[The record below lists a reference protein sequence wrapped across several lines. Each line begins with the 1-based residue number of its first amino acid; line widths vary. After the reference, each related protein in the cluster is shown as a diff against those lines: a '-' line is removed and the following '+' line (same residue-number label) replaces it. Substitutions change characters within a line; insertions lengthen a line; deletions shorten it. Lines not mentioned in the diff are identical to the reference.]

1 VPEQIWRYSVRLKDK
16 LLFSSDYPLISPERW
31 LKEFKEINIPDEI
44 KRKILKENAK
54 RILNI

>member
-1 VPEQIWRYSVRLKDK
+1 
-16 LLFSSDYPLISPERW
+16 LISPERW